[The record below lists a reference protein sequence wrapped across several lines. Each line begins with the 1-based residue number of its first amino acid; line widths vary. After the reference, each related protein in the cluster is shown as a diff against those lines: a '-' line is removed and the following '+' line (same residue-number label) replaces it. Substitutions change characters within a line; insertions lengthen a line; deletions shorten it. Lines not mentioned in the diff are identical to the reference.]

1 MRRAAV
7 VAMLADRSA
16 IMSGMLYAQGLS
28 QHDDLS
34 LECE

>member
-7 VAMLADRSA
+7 VAMLAVGRQLCQ
-16 IMSGMLYAQGLS
+16 MLYAQGS
-28 QHDDLS
+28 SHHDDFS